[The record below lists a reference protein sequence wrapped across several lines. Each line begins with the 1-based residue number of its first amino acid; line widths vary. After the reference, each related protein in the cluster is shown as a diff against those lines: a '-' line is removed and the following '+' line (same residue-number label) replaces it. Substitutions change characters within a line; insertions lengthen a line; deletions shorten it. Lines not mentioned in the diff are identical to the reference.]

1 MDSSSMQILQPST
14 LLQINTLERSFP
26 SVNRYPTVSAMVY
39 TTSYLLVLIKKGG
52 YPNPISPIQPAWW
65 WPFSKTELKQLD
77 KTELVMVGENIRPKT
92 NIPVDKLLEFLDA
105 NTEAFSIDKEIV
117 GKTVKNTAALSKDK
131 EIVGKDEEG
140 EDCPEYLTTRAALV
154 CTMMVGVKGSD
165 SFLWTIDYNF
175 GETDIVY
182 YVTVNRDLK
191 RVTVSFRGSV
201 TGKDWMQNLQIVMT
215 ELKTP
220 TLLAKQGF
228 NETIKVHRGFKS
240 KFLRCMTHFSY
251 ANRLAL

>member
-1 MDSSSMQILQPST
+1 
-14 LLQINTLERSFP
+14 
-26 SVNRYPTVSAMVY
+26 MVY

-52 YPNPISPIQPAWW
+52 YLPIEPSWW
-65 WPFSKTELKQLD
+65 WPFSKTERKQLN

-92 NIPVDKLLEFLDA
+92 NIPVDQLLEFLNA
-105 NTEAFSIDKEIV
+105 NTLALSKDPEIV
-117 GKTVKNTAALSKDK
+117 GQKFLDAQKAALSKDP

-140 EDCPEYLTTRAALV
+140 EDDLTTRAALV
-154 CTMMVGVKGSD
+154 CTMMDRIKDSN
-165 SFLWTIDYNF
+165 SFLWTIDNKF
-175 GETDIVY
+175 GDTDIVY

-201 TGKDWMQNLQIVMT
+201 TGNDWRKNLQIFMT

-220 TLLAKQGF
+220 TLLAEQGF
-228 NETIKVHRGFKS
+228 NETIKVHKGFKS
-240 KFLRCMTHFSY
+240 KFLRCMTRFSY

>member
-1 MDSSSMQILQPST
+1 
-14 LLQINTLERSFP
+14 
-26 SVNRYPTVSAMVY
+26 MVY

-92 NIPVDKLLEFLDA
+92 NIPVDQLLEFLNA
-105 NTEAFSIDKEIV
+105 NTLALSKDPEIV
-117 GKTVKNTAALSKDK
+117 GQKFLDAQKAALSKDP

-140 EDCPEYLTTRAALV
+140 EDDLTTRAALV
-154 CTMMVGVKGSD
+154 CTMMDRIKDSN
-165 SFLWTIDYNF
+165 SFLWTIDNKF
-175 GETDIVY
+175 GDTDIVY

-201 TGKDWMQNLQIVMT
+201 TGNDWRKNLQIFMT

-220 TLLAKQGF
+220 TLLAEQGF
-228 NETIKVHRGFKS
+228 NETIKVHKGFKS
-240 KFLRCMTHFSY
+240 KFLRCMTRFSY